1 MGPTLTMEELLAI
14 RANPFKYLT
23 PRIAGSQFAAEGG
36 RIGYQKG
43 SKEPG
48 RDIIK
53 TISIKQCEEIA
64 EKKLKDLNANTVEQ
78 GVKIIVGSAK
88 SMGIEVTG

>member
-1 MGPTLTMEELLAI
+1 MKI
-14 RANPFKYLT
+14 K
-23 PRIAGSQFAAEGG
+23 
-36 RIGYQKG
+36 KG

-78 GVKIIVGSAK
+78 GIKIIVGSAK